1 MDWRRFRQNM
11 FPGIFGA
18 TDPMSQSQQLIDM
31 GQSPS
36 PSQDELDFNKEFM
49 QSMIGNIGSTPK
61 EEAIRAAAAG
71 GGQKEFKTVP
81 LSTTPEVAQ
90 YASTPGFSLVQPL
103 KKKHWYNYG

>member
-1 MDWRRFRQNM
+1 MGWLDEIKRNL
-11 FPGIFGA
+11 GI
-18 TDPMSQSQQLIDM
+18 T
-31 GQSPS
+31 QSPVPPYVGWNDYGDPGMG

>member
-11 FPGIFGA
+11 YPGIFGA
-18 TDPMSQSQQLIDM
+18 TDPMSPSQQLIDM